1 MSISTE
7 IVETIAYRT
16 LDGAIFSTQAEARA
30 HVAQRAFLHWYRYNA
45 LHSGASGDLVDGAD
59 MAAWLADN
67 RAAVL
72 DLLMARTDGER
83 HAV

>member
-1 MSISTE
+1 MNISTE
-7 IVETIAYRT
+7 IVATMAYRT
-16 LDGAIFSTQAEARA
+16 PDGSIFSTQAEARA
-30 HVAQRAFLHWYRYNA
+30 HVAQRAFLHWYRCNA

-72 DLLMARTDGER
+72 DLLAATKGE
-83 HAV
+83 